1 LLAATYHNPFSLK
14 DVLIIGGGLA
24 GLVSALQLARAGLR
38 VRVIEK
44 KHYPFH
50 RVCGEYI
57 SNEVL
62 PFVQSLGLDLDRLQP
77 ARISRLQLTSPSG
90 NYLELPLDLGGF
102 GISRYTLDD
111 ELYRM
116 AQTTGVEFI
125 LGKSAEKVDFE
136 HDVFTVELSDGSR
149 LQSALVI
156 GAFGKRS
163 RLDKQ
168 LDRPFM
174 RQKSPYLGVK
184 YHIRHDYPK
193 DLIALHNF
201 SDGYC
206 GTSAIE
212 DGKYCLCYLTTREN
226 LRRHGSIEAL
236 EAKVLHQNPYLKTI
250 FTKAEFLYEKP
261 EAINEISFAPKQ
273 AVENHVLMAGD
284 SAGLITPLCGNGMAM
299 ALHASY
305 MLASLVIRYQQ
316 GELNRS
322 ELEHLYTQQW
332 KTQFSRRLWVGRQV
346 QRLFGHPLLSE
357 VTVRFFKRARPLA
370 QFLVKQTHGS
380 TF

>member
-1 LLAATYHNPFSLK
+1 LK
-14 DVLIIGGGLA
+14 DILIIGGGLA
-24 GLVSALQLARAGLR
+24 GLASALQLARAGLQ

-90 NYLELPLDLGGF
+90 NYLEMPLDMGGF
-102 GISRYTLDD
+102 GISRYTLDN

-116 AQTTGVEFI
+116 AQTAGVEFI
-125 LGKSAEKVDFE
+125 LGKSAENVHFE
-136 HDVFTVELSDGSR
+136 HDVFTVDLSDGSMV
-149 LQSALVI
+149 QSGLVI

-168 LDRPFM
+168 LDRPFI
-174 RQKSPYLGVK
+174 RQKSPYVGVK

-226 LRRHGSIEAL
+226 LRQHGSIEAM
-236 EAKVLHQNPYLKTI
+236 EAKVLQQNPYLKTI
-250 FTKAEFLYEKP
+250 FTQADFLYEKP
-261 EAINEISFAPKQ
+261 EVINEISFAPKQ

-305 MLASLVIRYQQ
+305 ILASLVIRYQQ
-316 GELNRS
+316 GELSRAT
-322 ELEHLYTQQW
+322 LERLYTQQW
-332 KTQFSRRLWVGRQV
+332 KALFSQRLWIGRQV
-346 QRLFGHPLLSE
+346 QRLFGNPRLSE
-357 VTVRFFKRARPLA
+357 ITVRFFKRAQPLA
-370 QFLVKQTHGS
+370 QFLVKQTHGNI
-380 TF
+380 F

>member
-1 LLAATYHNPFSLK
+1 MK

-77 ARISRLQLTSPSG
+77 ARISRLQLTAPTG
-90 NYLELPLDLGGF
+90 NHLELPLDLGGF
-102 GISRYTLDD
+102 GISRYTLDN
-111 ELYRM
+111 ELYRL
-116 AQTTGVEFI
+116 AQTAGVEFV
-125 LGKSAEKVDFE
+125 LGKSAENVDFE
-136 HDVFTVELSDGSR
+136 HDVFTVELSDGSW

-184 YHIRHDYPK
+184 YHIRHDYPQ

-226 LRRHGSIEAL
+226 LRRHGSIEAM
-236 EAKVLHQNPYLKTI
+236 EAQVLHRNPYLKTI

-261 EAINEISFAPKQ
+261 EVINEISFAPKQ

-299 ALHASY
+299 ALHASAI
-305 MLASLVIRYQQ
+305 LASLVIRYQR

-322 ELEHLYTQQW
+322 ELERLYTREW
-332 KTQFSRRLWVGRQV
+332 KAQFSRRLWVGRQV
-346 QRLFGHPLLSE
+346 QRLFGHPWLSE
-357 VTVRFFKRARPLA
+357 MTVRFFKRARPLA

-380 TF
+380 PF